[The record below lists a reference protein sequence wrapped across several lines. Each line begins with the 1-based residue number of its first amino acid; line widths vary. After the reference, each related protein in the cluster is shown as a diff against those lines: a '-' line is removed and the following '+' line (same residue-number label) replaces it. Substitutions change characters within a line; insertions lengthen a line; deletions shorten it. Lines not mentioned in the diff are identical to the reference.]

1 MLHPKIALFKPFN
14 LLIEHNQHFYSLAA
28 TIFVINVPYILSI
41 LELILRGKTKMN
53 YTHQT
58 DNNLNEYQD
67 QCAIFLLIG
76 ISCNV

>member
-14 LLIEHNQHFYSLAA
+14 LLIEHNQHFQTLAA
-28 TIFVINVPYILSI
+28 NIFYQFAIHTLNISI
-41 LELILRGKTKMN
+41 GTTKMN